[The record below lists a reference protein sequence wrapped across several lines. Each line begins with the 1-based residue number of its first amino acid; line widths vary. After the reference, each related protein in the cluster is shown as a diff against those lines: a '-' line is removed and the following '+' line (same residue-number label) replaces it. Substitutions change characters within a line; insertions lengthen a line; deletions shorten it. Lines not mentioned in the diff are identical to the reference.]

1 MYNKILELNSL
12 STTRTRSMYQSI
24 WYTAD
29 MQQGIEDYDVPEG
42 KEIKWKLMILLS
54 DKALYYRID
63 NLQCSKPTSYA
74 D

>member
-1 MYNKILELNSL
+1 
-12 STTRTRSMYQSI
+12 MYQSI

-54 DKALYYRID
+54 DKTLYYRID
-63 NLQCSKPTSYA
+63 NLQYPKPTSYIESMCNKTSRA
-74 D
+74 